1 VSLELS
7 ALRARWKAHVWA
19 LQDAIVEALRAVD
32 PGLHVLE
39 DIWTRQ
45 DHVGAPGGG
54 GRTRVLSGDVFES
67 GGVNVSEV
75 YGALDPAFAAQL
87 GGGADDALWAA
98 GISLILH
105 PRNPRVPTVHANF
118 RFLSVGDR
126 HHFGGGADLTPY
138 YPHREDFAAFHA
150 HWRDAIAPLG
160 TWPAWKAWCDRY
172 FANHH
177 RGGEMRGVGGFF
189 FDHWRREEL
198 SEDLEAVRRLSEAFV
213 GAYLPIVLRRK
224 DEAYTAEDESF
235 MLWRHGR
242 YVEFNLLHDR
252 GTIFGLRTNGRTDS
266 ILVSLPARAT
276 FAYRPTFA
284 EGSPQA
290 AMMAL
295 YWPHA
300 WADEC
305 R

>member
-1 VSLELS
+1 MTLDPTL
-7 ALRARWKAHVWA
+7 LRARWRAHVWA
-19 LQDAIVEALRAVD
+19 LQDTIVDALHGVD
-32 PGLHVLE
+32 PGLVVTE
-39 DIWTRQ
+39 DVWSRL

-54 GRTRVLSGDVFES
+54 GRTRVLAGDVFES

-75 YGALDPAFAAQL
+75 YGALDASFATQL
-87 GGGADDALWAA
+87 GGDPSDTLWAA

-118 RFLSVGDR
+118 RFLSVGSR

-138 YPHREDFAAFHA
+138 YPHREDFSAFHRY
-150 HWRDAIAPLG
+150 WRDALAPLG
-160 TWPAWKAWCDRY
+160 TWPSWKEACDRY
-172 FANHH
+172 FANAH

-189 FDHWRREEL
+189 FDHWRRDDL
-198 SEDLEAVRRLSEAFV
+198 ADDLESVEALSRAFL
-213 GAYLPIVLRRK
+213 GSYLPIVERRK
-224 DEAYTAEDESF
+224 AEAFEPDDEAF

-252 GTIFGLRTNGRTDS
+252 GTLFGLRTNGRTDS
-266 ILVSLPARAT
+266 ILVSLPARVT

-284 EGSPQA
+284 EGSAQA
-290 AMMAL
+290 EMMDL
-295 YWPHA
+295 YWPHD
-300 WADEC
+300 WAG